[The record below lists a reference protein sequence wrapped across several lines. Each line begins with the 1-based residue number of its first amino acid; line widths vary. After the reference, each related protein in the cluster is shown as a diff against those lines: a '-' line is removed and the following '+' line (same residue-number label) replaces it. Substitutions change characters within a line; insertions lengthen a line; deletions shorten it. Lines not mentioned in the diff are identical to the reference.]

1 MSPVTERLH
10 RVGSPD
16 VTRQPGPNVVP
27 LLTPERFV
35 NDMDAVASHVVGRG
49 LPLLITGHYR
59 WMTRYLTSY
68 FESAKAPQSITVGV
82 SGPLSASVTFP
93 SNAERGRLGPL
104 TRSLALAQVFDRLWQ
119 LVSSLFL
126 RLAVSAGL
134 SIRSYVR
141 ANALAS
147 APLIAAIVIVFFT
160 GDSWKILGQGFDWQF
175 FALLGFFLVFS
186 LLGVANLRNFK
197 SNFSV
202 SPADRGTKMGD
213 PSVLSLSAALASLG
227 YELPDAPNFSKLAM
241 INTVAVYLS
250 IIAANLFLIGFL
262 VSGGL
267 ILIGLIRINADLT
280 RQLSGAP
287 AHVILH
293 LPGNMVITQELVSLS
308 FTLGGLAIL
317 SFAFVTLPNQK
328 ARFDFVS
335 TATGGLR
342 NVLLAF
348 MVYQAAQE
356 NEAPL
361 TGVSSQPVG
370 KP

>member
-1 MSPVTERLH
+1 M
-10 RVGSPD
+10 GSPD
-16 VTRQPGPNVVP
+16 VAQQPGPDVVP

-59 WMTRYLTSY
+59 WMARYLTSY

-82 SGPLSASVTFP
+82 SGPLPVSVTFP
-93 SNAERGRLGPL
+93 FNAERGRLGPL
-104 TRSLALAQVFDRLWQ
+104 TRSLAVAQVFDRVWQ
-119 LVSSLFL
+119 LISSLVV

-141 ANALAS
+141 TNALAS
-147 APLIAAIVIVFFT
+147 APLTAAIVIVFFT

-175 FALLGFFLVFS
+175 FALLGFFLVSS
-186 LLGVANLRNFK
+186 LLGVADLRSLK
-197 SNFSV
+197 SRFSV
-202 SPADRGTKMGD
+202 SPVDLGVTMRD
-213 PSVLSLSAALASLG
+213 PSVLSLAAALTSLG
-227 YELPDAPNFSKLAM
+227 YELPHAPKFSRLAM
-241 INTVAVYLS
+241 INTTVVYLG
-250 IIAANLFLIGFL
+250 IISANLFLIGFL

-267 ILIGLIRINADLT
+267 ILIGLIRIDADLT
-280 RQLSGAP
+280 YQLSGAP

-293 LPGNMVITQELVSLS
+293 LPGNMVITQELLSLS

-317 SFAFVTLPNQK
+317 SFAFVTLPNRA
-328 ARFDFVS
+328 ARSDFVS
-335 TATGGLR
+335 TASSGLR

-348 MVYQAAQE
+348 MVYQAALE
-356 NEAPL
+356 NEASL
-361 TGVSSQPVG
+361 TGVSSQPLD

>member
-1 MSPVTERLH
+1 ME
-10 RVGSPD
+10 SPD
-16 VTRQPGPNVVP
+16 VTQQPGPNVVP
-27 LLTPERFV
+27 PLSPERFV

-68 FESAKAPQSITVGV
+68 FENDKAHQNITIGA
-82 SGPLSASVTFP
+82 SGPLAVSVTFP
-93 SNAERGRLGPL
+93 FDAERGRLWPL
-104 TRSLALAQVFDRLWQ
+104 TRSLAAAQVFDRVWQ
-119 LVSSLFL
+119 LIRSLVV

-147 APLIAAIVIVFFT
+147 APLTAAIVIVFFT

-186 LLGVANLRNFK
+186 LLGVADLRNLK
-197 SNFSV
+197 SHFSV
-202 SPADRGTKMGD
+202 SPEDLGVKRRD
-213 PSVLSLSAALASLG
+213 PSTLSLSAALTSLG
-227 YELPDAPNFSKLAM
+227 HELPHAPKLSRLAM
-241 INTVAVYLS
+241 INTTVVYLS
-250 IIAANLFLIGFL
+250 IIAANLLLVGFL

-267 ILIGLIRINADLT
+267 ILVGLIRINSELT

-287 AHVILH
+287 ARVILH
-293 LPGNMVITQELVSLS
+293 LPGNMVITQELLSLS

-317 SFAFVTLPNQK
+317 SFAFVTLSDRK
-328 ARFDFVS
+328 ARSDFVS
-335 TATGGLR
+335 TASSGLR

-348 MVYQAAQE
+348 MVYQAALE
-356 NEAPL
+356 NETPL
-361 TGVSSQPVG
+361 TGVSSQPLD